1 MPHFEGWQSAL
12 AARQPFRVS
21 FCRVSGICYTQAVEL
36 NKGRNMSA
44 FKQVIR
50 GEAELREILGY
61 AGKAAQ
67 NKVIP
72 EIDEICRAFIESSP
86 FVLLG
91 STDANGHLDVSP
103 KGDPAGFVQIMDSKT
118 LLIPDRPGNRR
129 GDTLSNILQNPSIGL
144 LFLVPGRSDTL
155 RVNGTAQVVR
165 DDDVRERF
173 IMQGKVPMFVIA
185 VTVREVFFH
194 CTKCVVRAGLW
205 SSEHGPDALV
215 SLGEALVRHARLDL
229 SADELNAQL
238 VEDEKYELY

>member
-1 MPHFEGWQSAL
+1 
-12 AARQPFRVS
+12 
-21 FCRVSGICYTQAVEL
+21 
-36 NKGRNMSA
+36 MSA
-44 FKQVIR
+44 FKQVIQN
-50 GEAELREILGY
+50 EAELREILGY

-72 EIDEICRAFIESSP
+72 EMDDICRAFIEKSP

-91 STDANGHLDVSP
+91 STDANGNMDVSP
-103 KGDPAGFVQIMDSKT
+103 KGDPAGFVQVMDSKT

-129 GDTLSNILQNPSIGL
+129 GDTLANVLQNPNIGL

-155 RVNGTAQVVR
+155 RVNGTAQIVR

-185 VTVREVFFH
+185 VTVKEVFFH

-205 SSEHGPDALV
+205 SSEPDHNELV
-215 SLGEALVRHARLDL
+215 SLGAAIVKHAKLDISVAEADAMVI
-229 SADELNAQL
+229 EEEQT
-238 VEDEKYELY
+238 ELY